1 MMKLGT
7 AKRTRIRPVNAPML
21 IPRRSVETMARG
33 RATSMD
39 TPSAANHCASQA
51 VTQPAKAT
59 ADPTLRS
66 ISPEMMTMVMPKA
79 MIPCIDTFRRTLSRL
94 TTVKNPSA

>member
-1 MMKLGT
+1 MDS
-7 AKRTRIRPVNAPML
+7 PM
-21 IPRRSVETMARG
+21 
-33 RATSMD
+33 
-39 TPSAANHCASQA
+39 AASHCASHA

-79 MIPCIDTFRRTLSRL
+79 MIPGMETFRRTLSRL
-94 TTVKNPSA
+94 TTVKKPSA